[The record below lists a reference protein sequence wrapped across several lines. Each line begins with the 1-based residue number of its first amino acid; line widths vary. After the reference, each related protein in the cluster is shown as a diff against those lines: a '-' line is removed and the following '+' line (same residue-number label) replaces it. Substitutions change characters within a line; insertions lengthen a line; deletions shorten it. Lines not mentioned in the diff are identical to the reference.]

1 MIITSSSPL
10 PELFV
15 ILNTLRDAVD
25 QNLDKK
31 KRLWQY
37 YVIWQ
42 DGRPLQI
49 RDDALQMLIGA
60 M

>member
-10 PELFV
+10 PELIV